1 MKFRVFKEGLGGAQM
16 RRCNFDSTLRT
27 KSFQIWVEF
36 HKFGV
41 DQRGLETHSKCLYWA
56 NMLRFSGSC
65 PQSVAETRWCRLF
78 ELGIRR
84 VILRGGKN
92 RGIDVFSNSESSS
105 KTLLWT
111 THLHFESTMLIYHR
125 TVQQPLQLDNC
136 YCDSTRTW
144 NESTKSHAPEKFYRL
159 VCGWCG
165 SVESNTCTTAHGSCH
180 VYSINAYGTFRLCN
194 LAWQAPVN
202 VRSLKTQWHCHD
214 IVEQNWKWIESVSS
228 SVWKQSCEWEPFWIP
243 WSLAKGSTRSSISKG
258 HRLDPLKIG

>member
-144 NESTKSHAPEKFYRL
+144 NENTKSHAPEKFCRL
-159 VCGWCG
+159 VCVVGVLW
-165 SVESNTCTTAHGSCH
+165 SQIHAPQLMAPATCIRSMLTA
-180 VYSINAYGTFRLCN
+180 
-194 LAWQAPVN
+194 
-202 VRSLKTQWHCHD
+202 RSECATWPDKLQLTLG
-214 IVEQNWKWIESVSS
+214 V
-228 SVWKQSCEWEPFWIP
+228 
-243 WSLAKGSTRSSISKG
+243 
-258 HRLDPLKIG
+258 